1 MTASPSFAAALA
13 LSAFFDTNV
22 QKVKFIVKLLN
33 AGVISGSTKALSFFV
48 KVDDTLIEK
57 ELNSIDLLSLVTD
70 KDQTS
75 IAFELAVVA
84 KAPVDLVY
92 WAIEQTT
99 SGEDIDVSL
108 VDAAA
113 CIKIFGKPGPLFIPE
128 ISNKALIDGT
138 NANTVK
144 LTAALKFI
152 LPDNNGGIDLRSYSY
167 SVICG
172 NVRTAVNNTP
182 ITAADIKNKY
192 VIANLAQDNLKDG
205 TAVAIAYAV
214 DNLGGEQSFLSPVL
228 KVIATT
234 KPGKCT
240 FELESGKID
249 DVANVYIPIKFKVD
263 IFANNWTYLHIC
275 QVDPNDA
282 TKFIAVKSL
291 QRDSEKMDDQMN
303 AKNFVEYKFKNT
315 TSGGVDTP
323 LTPLTKYELFC
334 CVGNASFD
342 SNGKAVQSLLSDKA
356 TAVTALKKYDFLSTV
371 TSTYTAPSG
380 NTEGYHTFT
389 NTITGFTAPVALGF
403 AAFLLQNGNEIASKT
418 VSVSTGAT
426 SVVAAFDVVES
437 LVKPTDNFKIN
448 FVVKTHLTDAISV
461 YLKPNTTLNGRNA
474 LIVAARESDIV
485 VPKPKTSDVGTAL
498 LIKSVD
504 DIKATSGVR
513 KLLIDLGLLRRTDLD
528 PYQIKQLE
536 IEVSENQDFAQPYFI
551 DANKATKLIVAVS
564 ANNRNLAETIILTKY
579 IITTPAQAQVGTPAK
594 AAVGQPGDPNYQAA
608 VAASTNPAYQAAV
621 SEVVD
626 AVDISASLVLY
637 IRARHVV
644 YWKGSGNNTLNLPWV
659 YIDYKTS
666 EIDSIPALAI
676 PIIKQ
681 INSNNVKV
689 EFDRAVDATW
699 TGAIADGDTS
709 FKPVST
715 LLTLNDELGRELAT
729 KIIIYDALAPAKLS
743 HIFDVAES
751 QLDQF
756 VSVSTVVKYRNA
768 KGIVTLSDKSQC
780 AELFLAKKLMFKSI
794 QTVETAD
801 KIKMIVAIEFG
812 RQLISDIKVQAVLP
826 HKDSNNVLQT
836 IALLDWVASE
846 KRFVFEGTKQEDLQN
861 TKYGKLAK
869 YYVFA
874 SDSTGNLVGT
884 GHPL

>member
-1 MTASPSFAAALA
+1 M
-13 LSAFFDTNV
+13 
-22 QKVKFIVKLLN
+22 
-33 AGVISGSTKALSFFV
+33 
-48 KVDDTLIEK
+48 
-57 ELNSIDLLSLVTD
+57 
-70 KDQTS
+70 
-75 IAFELAVVA
+75 
-84 KAPVDLVY
+84 
-92 WAIEQTT
+92 
-99 SGEDIDVSL
+99 
-108 VDAAA
+108 
-113 CIKIFGKPGPLFIPE
+113 
-128 ISNKALIDGT
+128 
-138 NANTVK
+138 
-144 LTAALKFI
+144 
-152 LPDNNGGIDLRSYSY
+152 
-167 SVICG
+167 
-172 NVRTAVNNTP
+172 
-182 ITAADIKNKY
+182 
-192 VIANLAQDNLKDG
+192 
-205 TAVAIAYAV
+205 
-214 DNLGGEQSFLSPVL
+214 
-228 KVIATT
+228 
-234 KPGKCT
+234 
-240 FELESGKID
+240 
-249 DVANVYIPIKFKVD
+249 YIPIKFKVD

-380 NTEGYHTFT
+380 NDEGYHRFT

-426 SVVAAFDVVES
+426 SVVASFDVVES

-448 FVVKTHLTDAISV
+448 FVVKTHLTDAISL
-461 YLKPNTTLNGRNA
+461 YLKPNTTLNGRSA
-474 LIVAARESDIV
+474 LIVAARESDV
-485 VPKPKTSDVGTAL
+485 VVSKPKTSDVGTAL

-579 IITTPAQAQVGTPAK
+579 IITTAAQAQVGT
-594 AAVGQPGDPNYQAA
+594 AAIGTVGNANY
-608 VAASTNPAYQAAV
+608 VAASANYQAAV

-626 AVDISASLVLY
+626 AVDISSSLVLY

-659 YIDYKTS
+659 YIDFKTS
-666 EIDSIPALAI
+666 EIDSIPALAD
-676 PIIKQ
+676 PTIKQ
-681 INSNNVKV
+681 INTNNVKV
-689 EFDRAVDATW
+689 DFDRAVDATW

-826 HKDSNNVLQT
+826 HKDSNNTLQT
-836 IALLDWVASE
+836 IALLSWVDSD

>member
-1 MTASPSFAAALA
+1 M
-13 LSAFFDTNV
+13 
-22 QKVKFIVKLLN
+22 
-33 AGVISGSTKALSFFV
+33 
-48 KVDDTLIEK
+48 
-57 ELNSIDLLSLVTD
+57 
-70 KDQTS
+70 
-75 IAFELAVVA
+75 AVVA

-303 AKNFVEYKFKNT
+303 AKNFVEYKFIST
-315 TSGGVDTP
+315 TSGGTDTP

-334 CVGNASFD
+334 CVGNAQFD
-342 SNGKAVQSLLSDKA
+342 TNGKAVQSLLSDKA

-380 NTEGYHTFT
+380 NDEGYHRFT

-403 AAFLLQNGNEIASKT
+403 AAFLLQNDREIASKT

-426 SVVAAFDVVES
+426 SVAVVFDVVES

-448 FVVKTHLTDAISV
+448 FVVKTHLTDAISL
-461 YLKPNTTLNGRNA
+461 YLKPNTTLNGRSA
-474 LIVAARESDIV
+474 LIVAARESDV
-485 VPKPKTSDVGTAL
+485 VVSKPKTSDVGTAL

-536 IEVSENQDFAQPYFI
+536 IEVSENQDFTQPYFI

-579 IITTPAQAQVGTPAK
+579 IITTQAQAQVGTPSSGTQ
-594 AAVGQPGDPNYQAA
+594 GQPNYVAASANYQAA
-608 VAASTNPAYQAAV
+608 VA
-621 SEVVD
+621 EVVD
-626 AVDISASLVLY
+626 AVDISSSLVLY

-644 YWKGSGNNTLNLPWV
+644 YWKGSGNNTLDLPWV
-659 YIDYKTS
+659 YIDFKTS

-729 KIIIYDALAPAKLS
+729 KIIIYDALASAKLS

-812 RQLISDIKVQAVLP
+812 RQLSGDIKVQAVLP

>member
-48 KVDDTLIEK
+48 KVDDNLIEK

-214 DNLGGEQSFLSPVL
+214 DNLGGEQSFLSPAL

-334 CVGNASFD
+334 CVGNAQFD
-342 SNGKAVQSLLSDKA
+342 TNGKAVQSLLSDKA

-403 AAFLLQNGNEIASKT
+403 AAFLLQNDREIASKT

-448 FVVKTHLTDAISV
+448 FVVKTHLTDAISL
-461 YLKPNTTLNGRNA
+461 YLKPNTTLNGRSA
-474 LIVAARESDIV
+474 LIVAARESDV
-485 VPKPKTSDVGTAL
+485 VVSKPKTSDVGTAL

-579 IITTPAQAQVGTPAK
+579 IITTAAQAQVGTPASGTF
-594 AAVGQPGDPNYQAA
+594 GQPGY
-608 VAASTNPAYQAAV
+608 VAASANYQAAV

-626 AVDISASLVLY
+626 AVDISSSLVLY

-644 YWKGSGNNTLNLPWV
+644 YWKGSGNNTLDLPWV
-659 YIDYKTS
+659 YIDFKTS
-666 EIDSIPALAI
+666 EIDSIPALAD
-676 PIIKQ
+676 PTIKQ
-681 INSNNVKV
+681 INTNNVKV
-689 EFDRAVDATW
+689 DFDRAVDATW

-812 RQLISDIKVQAVLP
+812 RQLSGDIKVQAVLP

-836 IALLDWVASE
+836 IALLSWVDSD